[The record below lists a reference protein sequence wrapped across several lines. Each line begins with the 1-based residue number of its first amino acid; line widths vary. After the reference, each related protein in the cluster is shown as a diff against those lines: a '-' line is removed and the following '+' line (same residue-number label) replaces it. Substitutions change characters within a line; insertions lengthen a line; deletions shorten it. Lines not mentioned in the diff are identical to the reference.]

1 MKLSDEEKA
10 RLREAELDKLKQSLF
25 ESNKST
31 DPRLVVAAVQPSVS
45 LMAPI
50 APQIEQPEVSEGGE
64 RYPAQFVEQPQ
75 PAPVQPAVEL
85 PVQPIE
91 TSLAEAIRK
100 FRAPDEVVRSNV
112 RVSEDVFSRVTAFFA
127 NNPASKLDIL
137 TYLLF
142 TYLPRPTPSGR
153 VPPWLLEIPPENLR
167 RFNLVYLE
175 DRSLSDR
182 FTQITTVH
190 GVTRVDLIENI
201 VRHCLPPAGRVYP
214 PKRRRR
220 RTD

>member
-10 RLREAELDKLKQSLF
+10 RQRATELEKLKQSLF
-25 ESNKST
+25 DSNKST
-31 DPRLVVAAVQPSVS
+31 DPRLVTAAVQPSVS
-45 LMAPI
+45 LMAPVS
-50 APQIEQPEVSEGGE
+50 PQIERPEVSEEGE
-64 RYPAQFVEQPQ
+64 KYPEQLVEQRE
-75 PAPVQPAVEL
+75 PAAVQTAIEL
-85 PVQPIE
+85 AVQPIE

-100 FRAPDEVVRSNV
+100 FRAPDEVIRSNV
-112 RVSEDVFSRVTAFFA
+112 RVSDDVFSRVTAFFA

-142 TYLPRPTPSGR
+142 TYLPRVTPSGR
-153 VPPWLLEIPPENLR
+153 VPPWLLEVPPESLR
-167 RFNLVYLE
+167 RLNLVYLE

-182 FTQITTVH
+182 FTHITTVN

-201 VRHCLPPAGRVYP
+201 VRHSLPPAGRVYP